1 MVPVSNFSCQTS
13 RAMAF
18 AHSTIYLFQSAYLAP
33 QTLNLA
39 VHVKGV
45 RHIDADL
52 ILVTAKSRASCMQ
65 CIPVHQQRRT
75 IGGLTLHKS
84 HLLYLA
90 EHLQA

>member
-13 RAMAF
+13 RAIAF
-18 AHSTIYLFQSAYLAP
+18 ARSTIYLFQSAYLAP

-65 CIPVHQQRRT
+65 CIPVHQQRKT

-84 HLLYLA
+84 RLLYLA